1 MQNVRDP
8 CALCFKSDHKINRT
22 VAGCNLNSLQ
32 ERFSNIKN
40 RIERASRAAGRPDGS
55 VFLIAV
61 SKRQTVEAMAQLA
74 SLGQRDFGESYLQ
87 EALDKQ
93 AKLAGQPDVA
103 SLVWHFIGPIQSNKT
118 RGIAENFSW
127 VHSVDRPKIAQRL
140 NDQRPVEL
148 PPLNVLIEVNIDGE
162 ASKSG
167 VTPEQLPEMVG
178 IFRDLPRLK
187 LMGLMVIPA
196 PGSSDGFRRLAAL
209 NASLESPLPVLSMGM
224 SDDFEAAIAAG
235 STHVRVGS
243 ALFGPRRQE
252 GES

>member
-1 MQNVRDP
+1 M
-8 CALCFKSDHKINRT
+8 
-22 VAGCNLNSLQ
+22 NSLQ
-32 ERFSNIKN
+32 ERFFSIKN
-40 RIERASRAAGRPDGS
+40 RIEQASRAAGRADGS
-55 VFLIAV
+55 VVLIAV
-61 SKRQTVEAMAQLA
+61 SKRQTVEAMAQLV

-93 AKLAGQPDVA
+93 ALLADDPQNA
-103 SLVWHFIGPIQSNKT
+103 SIIWHFIGPIQSNKT
-118 RGIAENFSW
+118 RKIAAHFSW

-167 VTPEQLPEMVG
+167 VSPENLPKMIDV
-178 IFRDLPRLK
+178 FRDLPRLQ

-196 PGSSDGFRRLAAL
+196 PGSLDGFARLAAL
-209 NASLESPLPVLSMGM
+209 NVRLESPLPVLSMGM

-243 ALFGPRRQE
+243 ALFGPRL
-252 GES
+252 

>member
-1 MQNVRDP
+1 M
-8 CALCFKSDHKINRT
+8 
-22 VAGCNLNSLQ
+22 NSLH
-32 ERFSNIKN
+32 ERFSNIEK
-40 RIERASRAAGRPDGS
+40 RIERASRAAGRPDDS
-55 VFLIAV
+55 VVLIAV
-61 SKRQTVEAMAQLA
+61 SKRQTVDAMAQLV

-93 AKLAGQPDVA
+93 TALADILAGRLDED

-140 NDQRPVEL
+140 NDQRPAEL

-162 ASKSG
+162 VSKSG
-167 VTPEQLPEMVG
+167 ITPEQLPAMVDV
-178 IFRDLPRLK
+178 FRGLSRLK

-196 PGSSDGFRRLAAL
+196 PGSFDGFHRLAAL
-209 NASLESPLPVLSMGM
+209 NASLKSPLPVLSMGM

-252 GES
+252 GDS

>member
-1 MQNVRDP
+1 
-8 CALCFKSDHKINRT
+8 
-22 VAGCNLNSLQ
+22 
-32 ERFSNIKN
+32 
-40 RIERASRAAGRPDGS
+40 
-55 VFLIAV
+55 
-61 SKRQTVEAMAQLA
+61 MAQLA

-93 AKLAGQPDVA
+93 AKLAAQPDAA

-140 NDQRPVEL
+140 NDQRPIEL

-162 ASKSG
+162 AGKSG
-167 VTPEQLPEMVG
+167 ITPEQLPQMVG
-178 IFRDLPRLK
+178 IFRNLSRLK

-196 PGSSDGFRRLAAL
+196 PGSFDGFRRLAAL

>member
-1 MQNVRDP
+1 MQNARDP

-40 RIERASRAAGRPDGS
+40 RIERASRAAGRPDDS
-55 VFLIAV
+55 VVLIAV

-93 AKLAGQPDVA
+93 SALAGRPDGV

-167 VTPEQLPEMVG
+167 VTPEQLPEMVD
-178 IFRDLPRLK
+178 IFRGLPRLK
-187 LMGLMVIPA
+187 LMGLMAIPA

-243 ALFGPRRQE
+243 ALFGARR
-252 GES
+252 

>member
-1 MQNVRDP
+1 M
-8 CALCFKSDHKINRT
+8 
-22 VAGCNLNSLQ
+22 NSLQ
-32 ERFSNIKN
+32 ERFSSIKN
-40 RIERASRAAGRPDGS
+40 RIERAARAAGRPEGS
-55 VFLIAV
+55 VVLIAV

-93 AKLAGQPDVA
+93 SALAEHPDGG
-103 SLVWHFIGPIQSNKT
+103 SIVWHFIGPIQSNKT
-118 RGIAENFSW
+118 RGIAEHFSW

-140 NDQRPVEL
+140 NDQRLIEL

-167 VTPEQLPEMVG
+167 VTPEQLPQMVG
-178 IFRDLPRLK
+178 IFQNLPRLR
-187 LMGLMVIPA
+187 LMGLMAIPA

-209 NASLESPLPVLSMGM
+209 NARLESPLPVLSMGM

-243 ALFGPRRQE
+243 ALFGPRQ
-252 GES
+252 

>member
-1 MQNVRDP
+1 
-8 CALCFKSDHKINRT
+8 
-22 VAGCNLNSLQ
+22 
-32 ERFSNIKN
+32 
-40 RIERASRAAGRPDGS
+40 
-55 VFLIAV
+55 
-61 SKRQTVEAMAQLA
+61 MAQLV

-93 AKLAGQPDVA
+93 TALADILAGRLDED

-140 NDQRPVEL
+140 NDQRPAEL

-162 ASKSG
+162 VSKSG
-167 VTPEQLPEMVG
+167 ITPEQLPAMVDV
-178 IFRDLPRLK
+178 FRGLSRLK

-196 PGSSDGFRRLAAL
+196 PGSFDGFHHLAAL
-209 NASLESPLPVLSMGM
+209 NASLKSPLPVLSMGM

-252 GES
+252 GDS

>member
-1 MQNVRDP
+1 MV
-8 CALCFKSDHKINRT
+8 L
-22 VAGCNLNSLQ
+22 V
-32 ERFSNIKN
+32 
-40 RIERASRAAGRPDGS
+40 
-55 VFLIAV
+55 AV
-61 SKRQTVEAMAQLA
+61 SKRQSVEAMALLVA
-74 SLGQRDFGESYLQ
+74 LGQRDFGESYLQ
-87 EALDKQ
+87 EALEKQ
-93 AKLAGQPDVA
+93 VVLASQPVGA
-103 SLVWHFIGPIQSNKT
+103 SLTWHFIGPIQSNKT

-167 VTPEQLPEMVG
+167 VTPEQLPEMVSV
-178 IFRDLPRLK
+178 FRDLPRLK

-196 PGSSDGFRRLAAL
+196 PGSQDGFRRLAAL
-209 NASLESPLPVLSMGM
+209 NARLDSPLPVLSMGM

-243 ALFGPRRQE
+243 ALFGARQ
-252 GES
+252 

>member
-8 CALCFKSDHKINRT
+8 CALCLKSGHKINRT
-22 VAGCNLNSLQ
+22 AAGCNLNSLQ
-32 ERFSNIKN
+32 EHYAQIKS
-40 RIERASRAAGRPDGS
+40 RIERAARAAGRSEDS
-55 VFLIAV
+55 VVLVAV
-61 SKRQTVEAMAQLA
+61 SKRQSVEAMAKLA

-87 EALDKQ
+87 EALEKQ
-93 AKLAGQPDVA
+93 AVLASQPVGA
-103 SLVWHFIGPIQSNKT
+103 SLIWHFIGPIQSNKT

-140 NDQRPVEL
+140 NDQRPAEL

-167 VTPEQLPEMVG
+167 VTPEQLPEMVSV
-178 IFRDLPRLK
+178 FRDLPRLK

-196 PGSSDGFRRLAAL
+196 PGSQDGFRRLAAL
-209 NASLESPLPVLSMGM
+209 NARLDSPLPVLSMGM

-243 ALFGPRRQE
+243 ALFGARQ
-252 GES
+252 